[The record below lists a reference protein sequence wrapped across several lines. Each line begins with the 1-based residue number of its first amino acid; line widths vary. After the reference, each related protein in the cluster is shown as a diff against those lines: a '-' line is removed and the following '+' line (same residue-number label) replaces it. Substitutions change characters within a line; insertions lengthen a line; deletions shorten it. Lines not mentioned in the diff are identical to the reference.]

1 MNLSETKI
9 GQLVRICFNA
19 KRDDRV
25 GSAPLGPARLSRPL
39 FVTGV
44 WAHGVRVG
52 DGAWAKSWIRV
63 RE

>member
-1 MNLSETKI
+1 MRIPETKV
-9 GQLVRICFNA
+9 GDLVRIAFNA

-25 GSAPLGPARLSRPL
+25 GSAPLVPARLSRPL

-52 DGAWAKSWIRV
+52 DGAWAKSWIRCK
-63 RE
+63 